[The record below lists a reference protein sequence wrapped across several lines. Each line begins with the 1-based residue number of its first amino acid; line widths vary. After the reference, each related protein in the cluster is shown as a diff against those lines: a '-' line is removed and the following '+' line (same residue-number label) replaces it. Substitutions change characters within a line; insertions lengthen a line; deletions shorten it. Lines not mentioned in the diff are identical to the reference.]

1 MVSEP
6 LLSGYID
13 NTGEHSM
20 TRQDNIATLEA
31 EFLNDALLEFVE
43 AMRDDVDAT
52 DDEIKQSILKELQ
65 HILKTR

>member
-1 MVSEP
+1 
-6 LLSGYID
+6 
-13 NTGEHSM
+13 M

-31 EFLNDALLEFVE
+31 EILNDALLEFVE

-52 DDEIKQSILKELQ
+52 DDEIKHSILKELQ

>member
-1 MVSEP
+1 
-6 LLSGYID
+6 
-13 NTGEHSM
+13 M

-31 EFLNDALLEFVE
+31 EFLSDALLEFVE